1 MTNKTSRN
9 DPCPCGSGKKYKKC
23 CLEKDQASE
32 RAELTRIAAQ
42 RAAAEQAQIKAAREA
57 FEASQALDAASNAVL
72 DMVRAGRL
80 DDAERTA
87 RELLERYPEVPDGHE
102 RLGRVYEARGDHPRA
117 AESYR
122 SCLEFIRA
130 RPGQFDP
137 EYEHYLLGKID
148 PPARS

>member
-9 DPCPCGSGKKYKKC
+9 DPCPCGSGRKYKKC

-32 RAELTRIAAQ
+32 RAELTRVAAK
-42 RAAAEQAQIKAAREA
+42 RAAAEQAQSKATREA

-72 DMVRAGRL
+72 DLVRAGQL
-80 DDAERTA
+80 DEAERAA

-102 RLGRVYEARGDHPRA
+102 RLGMVYEARGDHPRA
-117 AESYR
+117 AECYR

-130 RPGQFDP
+130 RPGEFDP

-148 PPARS
+148 PPGSN

>member
-23 CLEKDQASE
+23 HLEKDQASE
-32 RAELTRIAAQ
+32 RAELTRVAAK
-42 RAAAEQAQIKAAREA
+42 RAAAEQAQIKATHEA
-57 FEASQALDAASNAVL
+57 FEASQVLDAASNAVIDL
-72 DMVRAGRL
+72 VHAGRL
-80 DDAERTA
+80 DEAERAA

-102 RLGRVYEARGDHPRA
+102 RLGMVYEARGDHPRA
-117 AESYR
+117 AECYR

-148 PPARS
+148 PPASN

>member
-23 CLEKDQASE
+23 HLEKDQASE
-32 RAELTRIAAQ
+32 RAELTRVAAK
-42 RAAAEQAQIKAAREA
+42 RAAAEQAQSKATREA

-72 DMVRAGRL
+72 DQMHAGRL
-80 DDAERTA
+80 DEAERAA

-102 RLGRVYEARGDHPRA
+102 RLGRVYEARGDHTRA
-117 AESYR
+117 SEYYR

-130 RPGQFDP
+130 RPGEFDP
-137 EYEHYLLGKID
+137 EDEQYLLGKID
-148 PPARS
+148 PPAAH